1 MNAHITESNDLIP
14 TRYSLLSRL
23 QDWDDQDS
31 WKDFFDT
38 YWRLIY
44 SFAMK
49 SGLTESEA
57 EDVVQETVISVAKN
71 IQKFERDRQLGTFKG
86 WLRNLTRWRIADHLR
101 KRSEAD
107 TVFLN
112 VSDDVSYEQ
121 AMTEVEASAEAE
133 SVWDEEWRQN
143 LVKVAMENL
152 KHLVKEEQYQ
162 IFDLYVVKQ
171 WSPTLIAQTL
181 GVSIGQVYLTKYR
194 VGSLLRKEIRRLD
207 QCATAI
213 K

>member
-71 IQKFERDRQLGTFKG
+71 IQKFERDRSLGTFKG

-107 TVFLN
+107 AICLN
-112 VSDDVSYEQ
+112 LSDDVSYEQ